1 MRADLPAH
9 SLFML
14 CLGALMAGLAGCQS
28 TGAPK
33 PAPPSSVAATAKKT
47 DAVQTAALLTQA
59 KFVKKLADTPAR
71 QATLQALPQNQLLM
85 RQAKNGDTVY
95 LYADAAACQC
105 LYAGDQ
111 AAHQQYQAL
120 RAQQSAGYD
129 QAILVNPEGVDD
141 WALPGP
147 GGGAL

>member
-1 MRADLPAH
+1 MKADLPANP
-9 SLFML
+9 LVML
-14 CLGALMAGLAGCQS
+14 CLGALIAGLAGCQS
-28 TGAPK
+28 TEPPK
-33 PAPPSSVAATAKKT
+33 PAPPSSVAATAKKL

-71 QATLQALPQNQLLM
+71 QASLQALPQNQLLM
-85 RQAKNGDTVY
+85 RQAKNGATVY
-95 LYADAAACQC
+95 LYADAAGCQC

-129 QAILVNPEGVDD
+129 RAIPVTQQGVDD
-141 WALPGP
+141 WALPG
-147 GGGAL
+147 